1 MTKMMQLKKDVKEK
15 RELVNIIIDRFL
27 PRKDEYPKV
36 IHKAM
41 RHTLFAGGKRIRPYL
56 TIITYQLFG
65 GTGQK
70 ILPAAAAIELIHTYS
85 LVHDDMP
92 DLDNDDYRRGKPA
105 LHKEFGE
112 AIALLAGDALQIEAF
127 KLLLTIDTKPKIK
140 VKLMQELSEA
150 TGCEGLVAGQVADI
164 ETEGK
169 DVPEETIDFIY
180 MNKTAKLITTTVRF
194 GALLA
199 EASPDDLA
207 RITEFGK
214 TIGILFQLTDDILDI
229 EGSLKEMGKT
239 PGKDEKMKKATYP
252 RIFGLEKAKAKADQL
267 LEQAQD
273 IISYYGEDAEFLKK
287 ISIYIATREF

>member
-1 MTKMMQLKKDVKEK
+1 MTKMMRLKKDVKEK

-27 PRKDEYPKV
+27 PRKDEYPKI

-56 TIITYQLFG
+56 TITTYQLFG

-70 ILPAAAAIELIHTYS
+70 ILPAAASIELVHTYS
-85 LVHDDMP
+85 LIHDDMP

-112 AIALLAGDALQIEAF
+112 GIALLAGDALFIEAF
-127 KLLLTIDTKPKIK
+127 KLLLGIDTKTKIRA
-140 VKLMQELSEA
+140 KLVQELSEA

-164 ETEGK
+164 ESEGK
-169 DVPEETIDFIY
+169 DVVEEAIDFIY
-180 MNKTAKLITTTVRF
+180 MNKTAKLIITAIRF

-214 TIGILFQLTDDILDI
+214 TIGVLFQLTDDILDI
-229 EGSLKEMGKT
+229 EGSLEDIGKT

-252 RIFGLEKAKAKADQL
+252 RIFGMEKAKSKADQL

-273 IISYYGEDAEFLKK
+273 IISYYGDDAEFLKQ

>member
-199 EASPDDLA
+199 EASLDDLA